1 MQISGRRSRKTGRA
15 RYLTVGTRVNQD
27 YFALLLF
34 DLLILCVLLGSVVM
48 AISIIESKLRQC
60 YAAAAI
66 GSFGALVLAA
76 GQPKEPCLLQGLF
89 WIPQGAAIA
98 VLFGLLVRNVLAV
111 RETTFLFGLLGAI
124 GNGLKSSLAPRRWSE
139 AAEMPSISQRDL
151 TKRIFVAVSAG
162 TGGVVGSLMSLGL
175 FWETLQTDFGVR
187 GLFNTL
193 VMSAVSVT
201 LIGPLHEY
209 IMDRGLDTKSTRHDV
224 RVESIFHEFSPKS
237 LLRVAMVVGMFFML
251 DMTQASLAK
260 CVRDGNLDAMLLIV
274 LGGITPALVSYY
286 WCAALQLGAPSISI
300 VRAATWPS
308 IVAGAV
314 MFSILSFAA
323 SIVISTLW
331 GVFEPRQGDSGF
343 AVIAQ
348 MFLSVLGLTC
358 GLALGFSLLTCGIYA
373 LAGGYAIDKV
383 KGRNAWG
390 ALSLA
395 LVLATVP
402 QQSLGNWVLSTF
414 GDADHA
420 GQSPPAKPLAPTL
433 TPIAA
438 ALQSYGI
445 CLCAGAEQP
454 QPEAP
459 HRQASFVAPG
469 APPKNTFLD
478 WLTITILERVNLLL
492 GTAGWL
498 AGLYASGFPDLLRR
512 KADPTPPIAES

>member
-1 MQISGRRSRKTGRA
+1 M
-15 RYLTVGTRVNQD
+15 NQD

-48 AISIIESKLRQC
+48 AVSIIESKLRQC

-89 WIPQGAAIA
+89 WIPQGAAFA

-111 RETTFLFGLLGAI
+111 RETTFLFGLLGVI
-124 GNGLKSSLAPRRWSE
+124 GNGLKNSLAPRRWSE
-139 AAEMPSISQRDL
+139 AAGMPSISQRDL

-175 FWETLQTDFGVR
+175 FWETLQRDFGIR
-187 GLFNTL
+187 GLFDTL
-193 VMSAVSVT
+193 VLTAVSVT
-201 LIGPLHEY
+201 LVGPLHEY
-209 IMDRGLDTKSTRHDV
+209 IMDRGLDTKSAHDA
-224 RVESIFHEFSPKS
+224 RAESISLEFSPKS
-237 LLRVAMVVGMFFML
+237 LLRIAMVVGMFFML

-260 CVRDGNLDAMLLIV
+260 CVHDGNLDAMLLIV
-274 LGGITPALVSYY
+274 LGGITPAIVSYY

-300 VRAATWPS
+300 VRTATWPS

-331 GVFEPRQGDSGF
+331 GVFEPKQGDSGF

-348 MFLSVLGLTC
+348 MFLSVVGLTC

-390 ALSLA
+390 ALILA

-454 QPEAP
+454 QSETP

-478 WLTITILERVNLLL
+478 WLTILERVNLLF